1 MAIQDCIKRIGD
13 VTDADVALLE
23 QYIAEGLTDSQAV
36 RRLLIESTANVVDIA
51 RQAREL
57 GAEVAT
63 PKNVM
68 AEITDVTDRKV
79 KNLFA
84 QREELS
90 DQIDRINAEYR
101 DLLTDAELL
110 DQIMGARNPMW
121 QPLENLSESEA
132 VMLLSQSMFQPD
144 VREGFEN
151 GVLGIQGTTPREVYA
166 SWKQH
171 AAMRKDNRER
181 HIKVVKEYNENRGE
195 LELLIRGDRPT
206 GPMEFNQ
213 DLVDQMM
220 DEIDHAKPGGELT
233 DISGNV
239 TTNQARIAKIMGA
252 QMYGDMEQM
261 AAVTAKELFQN
272 AFDAARS
279 AVQLGRIEE
288 GRVDITV
295 DTDDRR
301 EITVTDNGVGMGP
314 DQIINGLLR
323 IAGTQKE
330 EGTDNSGGYGVAKM
344 LFLFGAESIKV
355 ETVRDNI
362 KYTLETTGAE
372 VMANA
377 ENPADNPLTI
387 KRTDTYTWHDE
398 SGTGTKVTVRIPE
411 EYTDLN
417 TGETKTINAFQG
429 DVLRRMTDRQV
440 LHPDVVVTR
449 QGMKYVHEKSG
460 KHFPYDEYFSL
471 GRVQFEWGTA
481 DILVAKEQ
489 SFQYPNNT
497 KVLNNGLYQFE
508 IGVTENPLK
517 PFSNLIDRQFIIDLH
532 PATAP
537 EEPSYPITNN
547 RQSLKAHAQ
556 QDMIQIQMILAARHA
571 QDKMLELAAGYGS
584 LRTVQVEQGEVILSD
599 QIDIQPE
606 VPEQVRGQGFEVS
619 EKDDVEVRDGKLFV
633 NGKEQEELTKE
644 QFQDVTLDPKTLK
657 VDQSRIRNDIPLIHN
672 NQQFKPADQL
682 EDTDWKDYAGRDLID
697 VLYEKFGED
706 RVNQYFHGVGNA
718 FLNLKN
724 LLAIK
729 GDKNLYAGLEKAGVG
744 VSVLGKDYYG
754 VHTRVPGMMMFVNPG
769 ADPRSDEA
777 LMAPSEEVTPD
788 ERARIIATSMMT
800 TMIHEIA
807 HFAEMSHGSAFI
819 FAIQNAFST
828 AFQETKFIAGVEKEL
843 TNAIGDHLDIFQE
856 IAEALED
863 GAIEVTGTSLTDV
876 GTDLA
881 RGTFDAAYVA
891 EQRAEDKRGS
901 RAPTKTG
908 PGTGLAAGK
917 PNADEIQGGAREGG
931 TVVPEGTLSPG
942 AGDGGT
948 LNRLYQGR
956 RGSIT
961 FDEMRKATINL
972 FDAADFSTFI
982 HESGHLYLELMGML
996 AAQPDASEQILADWQ
1011 TILKYLGVESADQ
1024 IERKHH
1030 ELWARTFEKYTM
1042 DGQAPSTALQDAFNS
1057 FRRWLLEIYKTVL
1070 GVRDIEIPDDIRD
1083 VMDRMLA
1090 TEAEISAAERGQEF
1104 AALFSSAEQMGV
1116 SEEIF
1121 EIYKRSLIRAHND
1134 AVEKE
1139 TTRLLREM
1147 KRDEREWWNREK
1159 SKVEEEVRAEAN
1171 EMKEYRAIYMLTRGT
1186 QPNGEPTRM
1195 APFKLDRQSL
1205 IDRYGKDFIKRLPHR
1220 GKYGVYR
1227 IEGGV
1232 DPDVAAQALGY
1243 VDGDAL
1249 VQAIIR
1255 TPAMEDF
1262 IAAETEMRMRQRFP
1276 DPFKDGSLADNAV
1289 TAVHNNRRAEILAA
1303 EMRQLRSLMKRDRP
1317 VVRATERAR
1326 ARETREAREANRGIL
1341 PKRAEL
1347 AVIKQAAAQSIGRR
1361 KIRDVRPNVYLN
1373 AERKSARLAFE
1384 AATKGDFQ
1392 TAFKHKREQLIN
1404 HEMYRAAVKAKERS
1418 AKTQKYLSKF
1428 ESPRV
1433 QARLGRSGVL
1443 DKILSVLEGVDFRK
1457 RSLRSIDR
1465 EKIEQELA
1473 TAIEEGE
1480 LVMPPGVLAK
1490 VLDDRVNW
1498 QELTIDEFEAMRD
1511 LIKQLEKQAR
1521 AEVEAIVNGEKV
1533 NMDNAAGE
1541 VAEQIYEQNETVD
1554 LGVGNKTKWQ
1564 RTKRSMRQG
1573 VAAWLRPSSIA
1584 RVLDNAGFGAVT
1596 RNIIVPMRR
1605 AYSERLIP
1613 NLHKA
1618 QADVSEI
1625 YRKHF
1630 TNEQLRIL
1638 NRKRFRVDSQN
1649 ETYSHSDLLSL
1660 ALNWG
1665 NESSRQAVLGGQKRD
1680 GSPAFTEAG
1689 VNQMLS
1695 NLSEN
1700 DWAFVQEVW
1709 DYLET
1714 YWPDLAA
1721 AEQRRRGIAPKR
1733 VEPVPFTIRT
1743 ADGNMVT
1750 LRGGYYPLKYASEH
1764 SDRVKVDE
1772 MEDYMKQ
1779 MGNGVFVTA
1788 STRAGATYERVRNHG
1803 RVVRLSLN
1811 VLDNHLREIVRD
1823 IAIGDEVNYLRRMLA
1838 RKDLRDAFYRTGN
1851 EQLLEALNLWLTD
1864 AAVGEL
1870 PAEGIVESTTSWI
1883 RTGFTKAK
1891 LGWNLMTMLLQFT
1904 GFTQSMAVIGSKNM
1918 TVGLAKFMRNPKFM
1932 WTDVMERS
1940 KFLNTRYDIGA
1951 WDKDVQDTKAHLE
1964 SFFGPAPTRLKVSMN
1979 FLAHTYFL
1987 PIAKAQQVV
1996 DITTW
2001 LGAYEK
2007 GRNELQLSED
2017 DATIFADTQVE
2028 AAQTSGFFSDR
2039 SGLER
2044 GTLGLRKNRQ
2054 SQFIRIWTTLISYM
2068 LAKGNIAYEKTKA
2081 TKWRKASSVAEWATD
2096 MILLFTVEGIASAL
2110 LYGQMPED
2118 DEAEDYAAWVALR
2131 TADSIVSGIPFVR
2144 EIPSSR
2150 FSGGN
2155 TPLGSFAKDS
2165 YDLWAQI
2172 AQGEND
2178 EAARKALYNV
2188 VGTAFHL
2195 PSSQMG
2201 RSFEAIWSEDDPEW
2215 WEFVTGERS
2224 E

>member
-1 MAIQDCIKRIGD
+1 VAIQDCIKRIGD
-13 VTDADVALLE
+13 VTDNDVALLE
-23 QYIAEGLTDSQAV
+23 QYMAEGLSDAQAV

-57 GAEVAT
+57 GAEIAT
-63 PKNVM
+63 PKNVLT
-68 AEITDVTDRKV
+68 EIADITDRKV
-79 KNLFA
+79 KQLFS

-90 DQIDRINAEYR
+90 DQIDRINSEYR

-110 DQIMGARNPMW
+110 DSIMGARNPMW
-121 QPLENLSESEA
+121 VPLEELTEGEA
-132 VMLLSQSMFQPD
+132 VMLLNQSMFQPD
-144 VREGFEN
+144 VREGFAN
-151 GVLGIQGTTPREVYA
+151 GVLGIQGNTAREVYA
-166 SWKQH
+166 SWQQH

-181 HIKVVKEYNENRGE
+181 HIKTVKQYNENRGE
-195 LELLIRGDRPT
+195 LEVLMQGDRPT

-213 DLVDQMM
+213 DLVDQMLE
-220 DEIDHAKPGGELT
+220 DIDHAKPGEELT
-233 DISGNV
+233 DINANV
-239 TTNQARIAKIMGA
+239 STNQARIAKIMGA

-279 AVQLGRIEE
+279 AVQLGQIEE
-288 GRVDITV
+288 GRVDITI
-295 DTDDRR
+295 DTDTRR
-301 EITVTDNGVGMGP
+301 TITVTDNGVGMGA
-314 DQIINGLLR
+314 DQIVNGLLR
-323 IAGTQKE
+323 IAGSKKE
-330 EGTDNSGGYGVAKM
+330 EGTDNSGGYGIAKM
-344 LFLFGAESIKV
+344 LFLFGAERIKLR
-355 ETVRDNI
+355 TVRDNI
-362 KYTLETTGAE
+362 MYSMDVTGAD

-377 ENPADNPLTI
+377 DNPADNPLTI
-387 KRTDTYTWHDE
+387 KRSESYSFHAD
-398 SGTGTKVTVRIPE
+398 SGTEIEVTIPE
-411 EYTDLN
+411 NYTDLQ
-417 TGETKTINAFQG
+417 TGETKVINPFAG
-429 DVLRRMTDRQV
+429 DKLRRLTDRQI
-440 LHPDVVVTR
+440 LHPNVEVTR
-449 QGMKYVHEKSG
+449 QGMEYTFEKSG
-460 KHFPYDEYFSL
+460 KHFPFDEYFSL

-489 SFQYPNNT
+489 SYQWPNNA
-497 KVLNNGLYQFE
+497 KVLSNGLYQFD
-508 IGVTENPLK
+508 IGITENPLK
-517 PFSNLIDRQFIIDLH
+517 PFSDLIDRQFIIDLH
-532 PATAP
+532 PSTDP
-537 EEPSYPITNN
+537 EEAAYPITNN
-547 RQSLKAHAQ
+547 RQNLKEHASK
-556 QDMIQIQMILAARHA
+556 DMLQIQMILAARHA
-571 QDKMLELAAGYGS
+571 QDKMLDLAAGYGS
-584 LRTVQVEQGEVILSD
+584 LRTVQIEGLELKVSD
-599 QIDIQPE
+599 QINIQPD
-606 VPEQVRGQGFEVS
+606 VPEQVRGQGFQVS
-619 EKDDVEVRDGKLFV
+619 EKDQIEVVDGKLFV
-633 NGKEQEELTKE
+633 NGEEQTEVSKEE
-644 QFQDVTLDPKTLK
+644 FDNVTLDPKTLTI
-657 VDQSRIRNDIPLIHN
+657 DQSLIPNDIPLLHN
-672 NQQFKPADQL
+672 NQKFKDKEQL
-682 EDTDWKDYAGRDLID
+682 KDTQWDEYAGRDLFE
-697 VLYEKFGED
+697 VLYEKFGEK
-706 RVNQYFHGVGNA
+706 RVNYYFHNVGGA
-718 FLNLKN
+718 FLKLKN

-729 GDKNLYAGLEKAGVG
+729 GDKKLYAGLEKAGVG
-744 VSVLGKDYYG
+744 VSVLGPKYYG

-769 ADPRSDEA
+769 TDPRQDEA
-777 LMAPSEEVTPD
+777 LMEDMPGP
-788 ERARIIATSMMT
+788 ERSRIIATSMMT

-807 HFAEMSHGSAFI
+807 HFAEMNHSTDFI
-819 FAIQNAFST
+819 FALQNAFST
-828 AFQETKFIAGVEKEL
+828 AFQETKFIDGVQRELAG
-843 TNAIGDHLDIFQE
+843 TIGDHLDIFQE
-856 IAEALED
+856 IAEVLED
-863 GAIEVTGTSLTDV
+863 AAIEVDGASLTDV

-881 RGTFDAAYVA
+881 RGTFDAAYIA
-891 EQRAEDKRGS
+891 EQRTKDERGP
-901 RAPTKTG
+901 RAPAKVG

-917 PNADEIQGGAREGG
+917 PNAAEIQGGAREGG
-931 TVVPEGTLSPG
+931 TVVPEGTLSPN

-948 LNRLYQGR
+948 LDRLFQGR

-972 FDAADFSTFI
+972 FEAADFSTFI
-982 HESGHLYLELMGML
+982 HESGHLYLELIGML
-996 AAQPDASEQILADWQ
+996 AAQPDASETILNDWQ

-1024 IERKHH
+1024 IKVEHH
-1030 ELWARTFEKYTM
+1030 EKWARTFEKYTM
-1042 DGQAPSTALQDAFNS
+1042 DGQAPTTALQDAFNS

-1116 SEEIF
+1116 SEELF
-1121 EIYKRSLIRAHND
+1121 EVYKRSLMRAHND

-1147 KRDEREWWNREK
+1147 NRDEREWWNREK
-1159 SKVEEEVRAEAN
+1159 AKVEEEVRAEAN

-1195 APFKLDRQSL
+1195 APFKLDKASL
-1205 IDRYGKDFIKRLPHR
+1205 VDRYGKEFIKRLPHR

-1227 IEGGV
+1227 VEGGI
-1232 DPDVAAQALGY
+1232 DADVAAQALGY

-1255 TPAMEDF
+1255 TTPMEDF
-1262 IAAETEMRMRQRFP
+1262 IAGETEMRMRQRYP
-1276 DPFKDGSLADNAV
+1276 DPFKDGTLAENAV

-1317 VVRATERAR
+1317 VVRATERAQ

-1347 AVIKQAAAQSIGRR
+1347 AVIKQGAAQSIGRR

-1433 QARLGRSGVL
+1433 QKRLGRSGVL
-1443 DKILSVLEGVDFRK
+1443 EKILSVLEGVDFRK
-1457 RSLRSIDR
+1457 RSLRSVDR

-1473 TAIEEGE
+1473 AAIADGE
-1480 LVMPPGVLAK
+1480 LVMPPGVLDK
-1490 VLDDRVNW
+1490 VMDERVNW
-1498 QELTIDEFEAMRD
+1498 QDLTIDEFEAMRD

-1533 NMDNAAGE
+1533 NMDNAATE
-1541 VAEQIYEQNETVD
+1541 VAEQIYEQNEVVD
-1554 LGVGNKTKWQ
+1554 LGIGEKTKWQ
-1564 RTKRSMRQG
+1564 RSKRSLRQG

-1584 RVLDNAGFGAVT
+1584 RVLDKAGFGAVT

-1618 QADVSEI
+1618 QADVSDI

-1665 NESSRQAVLGGQKRD
+1665 NETSRGAVLGGKKRD
-1680 GSPAFTEAG
+1680 GAPAFTEPG

-1695 NLSEN
+1695 NLTEN

-1733 VEPVPFTIRT
+1733 VEPVPFTMRT
-1743 ADGNMVT
+1743 ADGNEVT
-1750 LRGGYYPLKYASEH
+1750 MRGGYYPLRYASEH

-1788 STRAGATYERVRNHG
+1788 STRAGATYERTRNHG

-1823 IAIGDEVNYLRRMLA
+1823 IAIGDEVNYLRRLLSK
-1838 RKDLRDAFYRTGN
+1838 KDLRDSFFRTGN

-1891 LGWNLMTMLLQFT
+1891 LGWNLMTMMLQFT
-1904 GFTQSMAVIGSKNM
+1904 GFFQSAAVIGSKNM
-1918 TVGLAKFMRNPKFM
+1918 TIGLAKFMRNPAFM

-1940 KFLNTRYDIGA
+1940 KFLNTRYDVGA

-2007 GRNELQLSED
+2007 GRNEMQLSEA

-2028 AAQTSGFFSDR
+2028 ASQTSGFFSDR

-2068 LAKGNIAYEKTKA
+2068 LAKGNIAYEKTA
-2081 TKWRKASSVAEWATD
+2081 QTKWRKASSVAEWATD

-2110 LYGQMPED
+2110 LYGQLPD
-2118 DEAEDYAAWVALR
+2118 DDDAEDYAAWVALR

-2150 FSGGN
+2150 FAGGN

-2165 YDLWAQI
+2165 YDLWTQI

-2188 VGTAFHL
+2188 TGTAFHL

-2201 RSFEAIWSEDDPEW
+2201 RTFEAIWSEDDPEW
-2215 WEFVTGERS
+2215 WEFVTGERG